1 MAKTIAT
8 VLGAGFVLIGLI
20 GFVAPGFLHTHLS
33 LTHNFIHLA
42 SGAAAL
48 YFGLAGTLGGARLF
62 DIIFGLVYGLLG
74 VAGFVAGTPGAPT
87 INSMAVQS
95 MTADNHL
102 LKVIP
107 GVLELGTADHTLHIV
122 LAILFLIGGF
132 LSRGE
137 IARSIDHATR

>member
-8 VLGAGFVLIGLI
+8 ILGAGFVLVGLI

-33 LTHNFIHLA
+33 LTHNCIHLA
-42 SGAAAL
+42 SGIAAL

-62 DIIFGLVYGLLG
+62 DIVFGLVYGLLG
-74 VAGFVAGTPGAPT
+74 VAGFIFGTPGAPT
-87 INSMAVQS
+87 LTGMATQS
-95 MTADNHL
+95 MTPDQHL

-107 GVLELGTADHTLHIV
+107 GSLELGTADHTLHIV

-137 IARSIDHATR
+137 VARAVNRAAH